1 MGNRERE
8 TDGEMV
14 GERESGMERERWW
27 VRGREGDGEG
37 EMVGESDGEMVGERE
52 RGGWRGHSSSSWQC
66 ARSMFI
72 FSFRSHETENSF

>member
-27 VRGREGDGEG
+27 VRGR
-37 EMVGESDGEMVGERE
+37 
-52 RGGWRGHSSSSWQC
+52 GGWRG
-66 ARSMFI
+66 RDGG
-72 FSFRSHETENSF
+72 